1 MANTFLAK
9 WTPSSDLSMNLVDG
23 PGMVLHLLTRQSL
36 RRVLLKNSLLFQP
49 LLQLRLYLP
58 LQLRL
63 PHLPP
68 HQLHTLHDNLNLIA
82 YYLLPPMAVPL
93 SPNQFKLMHRN
104 NQKLQL
110 QLLQQ
115 LLKMIYFPLI
125 SMLKLRLLSSSKRRK
140 KMSKMTFSLSFL
152 PPQQLQ
158 LP

>member
-1 MANTFLAK
+1 MANTFIAK

-36 RRVLLKNSLLFQP
+36 RKVLLKNSLLFQP

-68 HQLHTLHDNLNLIA
+68 HQLHTLHDSLNLIA
-82 YYLLPPMAVPL
+82 YYLLPPLAVPL

-110 QLLQQ
+110 QLQ

-125 SMLKLRLLSSSKRRK
+125 SMLQLRLLSSSKRRK

-152 PPQQLQ
+152 PPQRLQ